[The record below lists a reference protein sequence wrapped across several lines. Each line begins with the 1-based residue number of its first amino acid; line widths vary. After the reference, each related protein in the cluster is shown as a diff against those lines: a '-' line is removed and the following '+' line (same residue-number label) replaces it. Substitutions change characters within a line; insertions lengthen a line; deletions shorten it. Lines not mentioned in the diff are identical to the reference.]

1 MFHYKA
7 EQLNKKQQYKFI
19 SGSVIPRPIA
29 WVTSL
34 SKDGSV
40 VNAAPFSFF
49 SAASNELPL
58 LTVAI
63 LRNDGMIKD
72 TARNILDQKEAVI
85 HIVDQA
91 VVEEMNQTSAPL
103 PPDQSELDQT
113 QLTLVDSLS
122 VKVPSIA
129 EAKIRFEGVLHQYVP
144 IKDENDKII
153 TDFFFIRVTDFFFDE
168 TIFDQEKEYILTD
181 KLNPVARLA
190 GNQYATL
197 DEEFM
202 IVRPDR
208 KSVV

>member
-1 MFHYKA
+1 MFHYTA
-7 EQLNKKQQYKFI
+7 EQLNKKQQYKFV

-29 WVTSL
+29 WVTTL

-63 LRNDGMIKD
+63 LRKDGVIKD
-72 TARNILDQKEAVI
+72 TARNILDRKEAVV
-85 HIVDQA
+85 HIVDQS
-91 VVEEMNQTSAPL
+91 VVEDMNQTSAPL
-103 PPDQSELDQT
+103 SPDESELDYT
-113 QLTLVDSLS
+113 SLTLIDSLS
-122 VKVPSIA
+122 VQVPSIV

-144 IKDENDKII
+144 IKDEHDNIV

-168 TIFDQEKEYILTD
+168 TVFDQEKEYILTD

-197 DEEFM
+197 NEEFT
-202 IVRPDR
+202 IVRPT
-208 KSVV
+208 

>member
-7 EQLNKKQQYKFI
+7 EQLNKKQQYKFV

-63 LRNDGMIKD
+63 LRKDGMIKD

-144 IKDENDKII
+144 IKDENDKIV
-153 TDFFFIRVTDFFFDE
+153 TDFFFIRITDFFFDE
-168 TIFDQEKEYILTD
+168 TIFDQEKEYILTE

-202 IVRPDR
+202 IVRP
-208 KSVV
+208 S

>member
-1 MFHYKA
+1 MMFHYQA
-7 EQLNKKQQYKFI
+7 EQLDKKQQYKFV

-63 LRNDGMIKD
+63 LRKDGVIKD

-113 QLTLVDSLS
+113 QLTLVDSFS

-144 IKDENDKII
+144 IKDEHDTIV

-168 TIFDQEKEYILTD
+168 TVFDQEKEYILTE

-190 GNQYATL
+190 GNRYATL
-197 DEEFM
+197 DEEFT
-202 IVRPDR
+202 IVRPI
-208 KSVV
+208 

>member
-1 MFHYKA
+1 MIHYKA
-7 EQLNKKQQYKFI
+7 EQLSKKQQYKFV

-63 LRNDGMIKD
+63 LRKDGAIKD
-72 TARNILDQKEAVI
+72 TARNIIDQKEAVI
-85 HIVDQA
+85 HIVDQS

-103 PPDQSELDQT
+103 SPDESEIDQT
-113 QLTLVDSLS
+113 GLTLVDSVT
-122 VKVPSIA
+122 VKVPSIV

-144 IKDENDKII
+144 IKNENEEIV

-168 TIFDQEKEYILTD
+168 KVFDQEKEYILND
-181 KLNPVARLA
+181 QLNPVARLA

-197 DEEFM
+197 NEEFT
-202 IVRPDR
+202 IVRP
-208 KSVV
+208 K

>member
-1 MFHYKA
+1 MIHYKA
-7 EQLNKKQQYKFI
+7 EQLSKKQQYKFV

-63 LRNDGMIKD
+63 LRKDGAIKD
-72 TARNILDQKEAVI
+72 TARNIIDQKEAVI
-85 HIVDQA
+85 HIVDQS

-103 PPDQSELDQT
+103 SPDESEINQT
-113 QLTLVDSLS
+113 GLTLVDSVT
-122 VKVPSIA
+122 VKVPSIV

-144 IKDENDKII
+144 IKNENEEIV

-168 TIFDQEKEYILTD
+168 KVFDQEKEYILND
-181 KLNPVARLA
+181 QLNPVARLA

-197 DEEFM
+197 NEEFT
-202 IVRPDR
+202 IVRP
-208 KSVV
+208 K

>member
-1 MFHYKA
+1 MFHYTA
-7 EQLNKKQQYKFI
+7 EQLNKKQQYKFV

-29 WVTSL
+29 WVTTL

-63 LRNDGMIKD
+63 LRKDGVIKD
-72 TARNILDQKEAVI
+72 TARNILDRKEAVV
-85 HIVDQA
+85 HIVDQS
-91 VVEEMNQTSAPL
+91 VVEDMNQTSAPL
-103 PPDQSELDQT
+103 SPDESELDYT
-113 QLTLVDSLS
+113 SLTLIDSLS
-122 VKVPSIA
+122 VQVPSIV

-144 IKDENDKII
+144 IKDEHDNIV

-168 TIFDQEKEYILTD
+168 TVFDQEKEYILTD

-197 DEEFM
+197 DEEFT
-202 IVRPDR
+202 IVRPT
-208 KSVV
+208 

>member
-7 EQLNKKQQYKFI
+7 EQLDKKQQYKLV

-63 LRNDGMIKD
+63 LRKDGVIKD
-72 TARNILDQKEAVI
+72 TARNILDQKEAVV
-85 HIVDQA
+85 HIVDQS
-91 VVEEMNQTSAPL
+91 VVEEMNRTSAPL
-103 PPDQSELDQT
+103 PPDQSEIDQT
-113 QLTLVDSLS
+113 QLTLIDSLS
-122 VKVPSIA
+122 VKVPSIT
-129 EAKIRFEGVLHQYVP
+129 EAKIRFEGVLHQYIPV
-144 IKDENDKII
+144 KNDKNEVV

-168 TIFDQEKEYILTD
+168 AVFDQEKEYILTD

-197 DEEFM
+197 DEEFT
-202 IVRPDR
+202 IVRPN
-208 KSVV
+208 

>member
-7 EQLNKKQQYKFI
+7 EQLDKKQQYKLV

-63 LRNDGMIKD
+63 LRKDGVIKD
-72 TARNILDQKEAVI
+72 TARNILNRKEAVV
-85 HIVDQA
+85 HIVDQS
-91 VVEEMNQTSAPL
+91 VVEEMNRTSAPL
-103 PPDQSELDQT
+103 PPDQSEIDQT

-129 EAKIRFEGVLHQYVP
+129 EAKIRFEGVLHQYIPVKNE
-144 IKDENDKII
+144 KDEVV

-168 TIFDQEKEYILTD
+168 AVFDQEKEYILTD

-197 DEEFM
+197 DEEFT
-202 IVRPDR
+202 IVRPN
-208 KSVV
+208 

>member
-7 EQLNKKQQYKFI
+7 EQLDKKQQYKLV

-29 WVTSL
+29 WITSL

-63 LRNDGMIKD
+63 LRKDGVIKD
-72 TARNILDQKEAVI
+72 TARNILDQKEAVV
-85 HIVDQA
+85 HIVDQS
-91 VVEEMNQTSAPL
+91 VVEEMNRTSAPL
-103 PPDQSELDQT
+103 PPDQSEIDQT
-113 QLTLVDSLS
+113 QLTLIDSLS

-129 EAKIRFEGVLHQYVP
+129 EAKIRFEGILHQYIPV
-144 IKDENDKII
+144 KNDKNEVV

-168 TIFDQEKEYILTD
+168 AVFDQEKEYILTD

-197 DEEFM
+197 DEEFT
-202 IVRPDR
+202 IVRPN
-208 KSVV
+208 

>member
-7 EQLNKKQQYKFI
+7 EQLDKKQQYKLV

-63 LRNDGMIKD
+63 LRKDGVIKD

-85 HIVDQA
+85 HIIDQS
-91 VVEEMNQTSAPL
+91 VVEEMNRTSAPL
-103 PPDQSELDQT
+103 PPDQSEIDQT
-113 QLTLVDSLS
+113 QLTLIDSLS

-129 EAKIRFEGVLHQYVP
+129 EAKIRFEGVLHQYIPVKNE
-144 IKDENDKII
+144 KDEVV

-168 TIFDQEKEYILTD
+168 TVFDQEKEYILTD

-197 DEEFM
+197 DEEFT
-202 IVRPDR
+202 IVRPN
-208 KSVV
+208 

>member
-190 GNQYATL
+190 GNQ
-197 DEEFM
+197 
-202 IVRPDR
+202 
-208 KSVV
+208 

>member
-1 MFHYKA
+1 MIHYKA
-7 EQLNKKQQYKFI
+7 EQLSKKQQYKFV

-63 LRNDGMIKD
+63 LRKDGAIKD
-72 TARNILDQKEAVI
+72 TARNIIDQKEAVI
-85 HIVDQA
+85 HIVDQS

-103 PPDQSELDQT
+103 SPDESELDQT
-113 QLTLVDSLS
+113 GLTLVDSVT
-122 VKVPSIA
+122 VKVPSIV

-144 IKDENDKII
+144 IKNENEEIV

-168 TIFDQEKEYILTD
+168 KVFDQEKEYILND
-181 KLNPVARLA
+181 QLNPVARLA

-197 DEEFM
+197 NEEFT
-202 IVRPDR
+202 IVRP
-208 KSVV
+208 K

>member
-1 MFHYKA
+1 MMFHYQA
-7 EQLNKKQQYKFI
+7 EQLDKKQQYKFV

-63 LRNDGMIKD
+63 LRKDGMIKD

-113 QLTLVDSLS
+113 QLTLVDSFS

-144 IKDENDKII
+144 IKDEHDTIV

-168 TIFDQEKEYILTD
+168 TVFDQEKEYILTE

-190 GNQYATL
+190 GNRYATL
-197 DEEFM
+197 DEEFT
-202 IVRPDR
+202 IVRPI
-208 KSVV
+208 

>member
-1 MFHYKA
+1 MFHYTA
-7 EQLNKKQQYKFI
+7 EQLNKKQQYKFV

-29 WVTSL
+29 WVTTL

-63 LRNDGMIKD
+63 LRKDGVIKD
-72 TARNILDQKEAVI
+72 TARNILDRKEAVV
-85 HIVDQA
+85 HIVDQS
-91 VVEEMNQTSAPL
+91 VVEDMNQTSAPL
-103 PPDQSELDQT
+103 SPDESELDQT
-113 QLTLVDSLS
+113 NLTLIDSLS
-122 VKVPSIA
+122 VQVPSIV

-144 IKDENDKII
+144 IKDEHNNIV

-168 TIFDQEKEYILTD
+168 TVFDQEKEYILTD

-197 DEEFM
+197 AEEFT
-202 IVRPDR
+202 IVRPT
-208 KSVV
+208 

>member
-7 EQLNKKQQYKFI
+7 EQLDKKQQYKLV

-63 LRNDGMIKD
+63 LRKDGVIKD
-72 TARNILDQKEAVI
+72 TARNILDRKEAVV
-85 HIVDQA
+85 HIVDQS
-91 VVEEMNQTSAPL
+91 VVEEMNRTSAPL
-103 PPDQSELDQT
+103 PPDQSEIDQT

-129 EAKIRFEGVLHQYVP
+129 EAKIRFEGVLHQYIPVKNE
-144 IKDENDKII
+144 KDEV
-153 TDFFFIRVTDFFFDE
+153 VTDFFFDE
-168 TIFDQEKEYILTD
+168 AVFDQEKEYILTD

-197 DEEFM
+197 DEEFT
-202 IVRPDR
+202 IVRPN
-208 KSVV
+208 

>member
-1 MFHYKA
+1 MFHYTA
-7 EQLNKKQQYKFI
+7 EQLDKKQQYKLV

-63 LRNDGMIKD
+63 LRKDGVIKD
-72 TARNILDQKEAVI
+72 TARNILDQKEAVV
-85 HIVDQA
+85 HIVDQS
-91 VVEEMNQTSAPL
+91 VVEEMNRTSAPL
-103 PPDQSELDQT
+103 PPDQSEIDGT
-113 QLTLVDSLS
+113 QLTLIDSLS

-144 IKDENDKII
+144 VKNEKDEIV

-168 TIFDQEKEYILTD
+168 TVFDQEKEYILTD

-197 DEEFM
+197 DEEFT
-202 IVRPDR
+202 IVRP
-208 KSVV
+208 S

>member
-1 MFHYKA
+1 MFHYTA
-7 EQLNKKQQYKFI
+7 EQLNKKQQYKFV

-29 WVTSL
+29 WVTTL

-63 LRNDGMIKD
+63 LRKDGVIKD
-72 TARNILDQKEAVI
+72 TARNILDRKEAVV
-85 HIVDQA
+85 HIVDQT
-91 VVEEMNQTSAPL
+91 VVEDMNQTSAPL
-103 PPDQSELDQT
+103 APDESELDQT
-113 QLTLVDSLS
+113 NLTLINSLS
-122 VKVPSIA
+122 VQVPSIV

-144 IKDENDKII
+144 IKDEHDNIV

-168 TIFDQEKEYILTD
+168 TVFDQETEYILTD

-197 DEEFM
+197 DKEFT
-202 IVRPDR
+202 IVRPT
-208 KSVV
+208 

>member
-1 MFHYKA
+1 MIHYKA
-7 EQLNKKQQYKFI
+7 EQLSKKQQYKFV

-63 LRNDGMIKD
+63 LRKDGAIKD
-72 TARNILDQKEAVI
+72 TARNIIDQKEAVI
-85 HIVDQA
+85 HIVDQS

-103 PPDQSELDQT
+103 SPDESEIDQT
-113 QLTLVDSLS
+113 DLTLVDSVT
-122 VKVPSIA
+122 VKVPSIV

-144 IKDENDKII
+144 IKNENEEIV

-168 TIFDQEKEYILTD
+168 KVFDQEKEYILND
-181 KLNPVARLA
+181 QLNLVARLA

-197 DEEFM
+197 NEEFT
-202 IVRPDR
+202 IVRP
-208 KSVV
+208 K

>member
-7 EQLNKKQQYKFI
+7 EQLDKKQQYKLV

-63 LRNDGMIKD
+63 LRKDGVIKD
-72 TARNILDQKEAVI
+72 TARNILDRKEAVV
-85 HIVDQA
+85 HIVDQS
-91 VVEEMNQTSAPL
+91 VVEEMNRTSAPL
-103 PPDQSELDQT
+103 PPDQSEIDQT

-129 EAKIRFEGVLHQYVP
+129 EAKIRFEGVLHQYIPVKNE
-144 IKDENDKII
+144 KDEVV

-168 TIFDQEKEYILTD
+168 AVFDQEKEYILTD

-197 DEEFM
+197 DEEFT
-202 IVRPDR
+202 IVRPN
-208 KSVV
+208 

>member
-1 MFHYKA
+1 MIHYKA
-7 EQLNKKQQYKFI
+7 EQLSKKQQYKFV

-63 LRNDGMIKD
+63 LRKDGAIKD
-72 TARNILDQKEAVI
+72 TARNIIDQKEAVI
-85 HIVDQA
+85 HIVDQS

-103 PPDQSELDQT
+103 SPDESEIDQT
-113 QLTLVDSLS
+113 GLTLVDSVT
-122 VKVPSIA
+122 VKVPSIV

-144 IKDENDKII
+144 IKNENEEIV

-168 TIFDQEKEYILTD
+168 NVFDQEKEYILND
-181 KLNPVARLA
+181 QLNPVARLA

-197 DEEFM
+197 NEEFT
-202 IVRPDR
+202 IVRP
-208 KSVV
+208 K

>member
-1 MFHYKA
+1 MFHYTA
-7 EQLNKKQQYKFI
+7 EQLNKKQQYKFV

-29 WVTSL
+29 WVTTL

-63 LRNDGMIKD
+63 LRKDGVIKD
-72 TARNILDQKEAVI
+72 TARNILDRKEAVV
-85 HIVDQA
+85 HIVDQT
-91 VVEEMNQTSAPL
+91 VVEDMNQTSAPL
-103 PPDQSELDQT
+103 APDESELDQT
-113 QLTLVDSLS
+113 NLTLIDSMS
-122 VKVPSIA
+122 VQVPSIV

-144 IKDENDKII
+144 IKDEHDNIV

-168 TIFDQEKEYILTD
+168 TVFDQEAEYILTD

-197 DEEFM
+197 DKEFT
-202 IVRPDR
+202 IVRPT
-208 KSVV
+208 

>member
-1 MFHYKA
+1 MFHYTA
-7 EQLNKKQQYKFI
+7 EQLNKKQQYKFV

-29 WVTSL
+29 WVTTL

-63 LRNDGMIKD
+63 LRKDGVIKD
-72 TARNILDQKEAVI
+72 TARNILDRKEAVV
-85 HIVDQA
+85 HIVDQT
-91 VVEEMNQTSAPL
+91 VIEDMNQTSAPL
-103 PPDQSELDQT
+103 SPDESELDQT
-113 QLTLVDSLS
+113 NLTLIDSLS
-122 VKVPSIA
+122 VQVPSIV

-144 IKDENDKII
+144 IKDENDDIV

-168 TIFDQEKEYILTD
+168 TVFDQEKEYILTD

-197 DEEFM
+197 DKEFT
-202 IVRPDR
+202 IVRPT
-208 KSVV
+208 

>member
-1 MFHYKA
+1 MIHYKA
-7 EQLNKKQQYKFI
+7 EQLSKKQQYKFV

-63 LRNDGMIKD
+63 LRKDGAIKD
-72 TARNILDQKEAVI
+72 TARNIIDQKEAVI
-85 HIVDQA
+85 HIVDQS

-103 PPDQSELDQT
+103 SPDESEIDQT
-113 QLTLVDSLS
+113 GLTLVDSVT
-122 VKVPSIA
+122 VKVPSIV

-144 IKDENDKII
+144 IKNENEEIV
-153 TDFFFIRVTDFFFDE
+153 TDFFFIRVTDFFFDKKV
-168 TIFDQEKEYILTD
+168 FDQEKEYILND
-181 KLNPVARLA
+181 QLNPVARLA

-197 DEEFM
+197 NEEFT
-202 IVRPDR
+202 IVRP
-208 KSVV
+208 K

>member
-7 EQLNKKQQYKFI
+7 EQLNKKQQYKFV

-63 LRNDGMIKD
+63 LRKDGMIKD

-122 VKVPSIA
+122 VAVPSIA

-144 IKDENDKII
+144 IKDEHDKIV

-197 DEEFM
+197 DEEFT
-202 IVRPDR
+202 IVRPT
-208 KSVV
+208 

>member
-202 IVRPDR
+202 IVRP
-208 KSVV
+208 S

>member
-7 EQLNKKQQYKFI
+7 EQLDKKQQYKLV

-29 WVTSL
+29 WITSL

-63 LRNDGMIKD
+63 LRKDGVIKD
-72 TARNILDQKEAVI
+72 TARNILDQKEAVV
-85 HIVDQA
+85 HIVDQS
-91 VVEEMNQTSAPL
+91 VVEEMNHTSAPL
-103 PPDQSELDQT
+103 PPDQSEIDQT
-113 QLTLVDSLS
+113 QLTLIDSLS

-129 EAKIRFEGVLHQYVP
+129 EAKIRFEGVLHQYIPV
-144 IKDENDKII
+144 KNDKNEVV

-168 TIFDQEKEYILTD
+168 AVFDQEKEYILTD

-197 DEEFM
+197 DEEFT
-202 IVRPDR
+202 IVRPN
-208 KSVV
+208 

>member
-1 MFHYKA
+1 MFHYTA
-7 EQLNKKQQYKFI
+7 EQLNKKQQYKFV

-29 WVTSL
+29 WVTTL

-63 LRNDGMIKD
+63 LRKDGVIKD
-72 TARNILDQKEAVI
+72 TARNILDRKEAVV
-85 HIVDQA
+85 HIVDQT
-91 VVEEMNQTSAPL
+91 VVEDMNQTSAPL
-103 PPDQSELDQT
+103 SPDESELDQT
-113 QLTLVDSLS
+113 NLTLIDSLS
-122 VKVPSIA
+122 VQVPSIV

-144 IKDENDKII
+144 IKDEHDNIV

-168 TIFDQEKEYILTD
+168 TVFDQEKEYILTD

-197 DEEFM
+197 NEEFT
-202 IVRPDR
+202 IVRPT
-208 KSVV
+208 